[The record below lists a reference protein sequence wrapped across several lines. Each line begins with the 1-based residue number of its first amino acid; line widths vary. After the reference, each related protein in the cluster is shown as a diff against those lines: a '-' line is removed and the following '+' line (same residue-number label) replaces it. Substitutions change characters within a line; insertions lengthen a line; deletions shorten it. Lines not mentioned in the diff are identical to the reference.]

1 MRAIIIKIPKMRRKS
16 DMKKRL
22 IAIGG
27 SIMKGTYTAPGEKS
41 PSSIAHPNFAELF
54 AEAFGYDEYIIS
66 KVKERREF
74 NLYP

>member
-1 MRAIIIKIPKMRRKS
+1 
-16 DMKKRL
+16 MKKRL

-66 KVKERREF
+66 KVKERS
-74 NLYP
+74 